1 MARKTKEEQIKYIY
15 QKRAERARQ
24 AKLEHAIKHG
34 LVQNANR

>member
-24 AKLEHAIKHG
+24 AKLEHATKYG
-34 LVQNANR
+34 LPNAQSK